1 MKNTID
7 SKILSGQLLT
17 SNIECYLAGA
27 ARLIFMGIS
36 KGETGPPDQEQLA
49 AAPRAPA
56 PAVEQTVAGTYNR
69 RRALRR
75 VYPVGRPRALD
86 TGCPHALPARRVKRE
101 TGANPVLPPQR

>member
-1 MKNTID
+1 MKSTID

-27 ARLIFMGIS
+27 ARLILMGIS
-36 KGETGPPDQEQLA
+36 KGETGLSDQVSW
-49 AAPRAPA
+49 RRRRGHPA
-56 PAVEQTVAGTYNR
+56 PAVEQTFVGTYNL

-101 TGANPVLPPQR
+101 TGLIPVLPPQR

>member
-27 ARLIFMGIS
+27 ARLILMGFRVVKPGRPIC
-36 KGETGPPDQEQLA
+36 KEPAP
-49 AAPRAPA
+49 APRALA